1 MKWLL
6 LMSLLLSSAAGAG
19 EEKMSK
25 QDFKC
30 YVDTS
35 INEQVVFYRWQVDK
49 TASLM
54 ASLPASRAADN
65 ERGQSAY
72 IKDVYECVALEEDFS
87 SIKAQKLDSATLR

>member
-1 MKWLL
+1 MKWLI
-6 LMSLLLSSAAGAG
+6 LMSLLMNSVVYAE
-19 EEKMSK
+19 EEKISK

-49 TASLM
+49 AASLM
-54 ASLPASRAADN
+54 ASLPASRAAEN

-87 SIKAQKLDSATLR
+87 SIKAKKLDRATLR